1 MELRQLR
8 YLIGVCE
15 AGGVLAA
22 SRTLHVAQPA
32 LSQSIAALED
42 ELGVQL
48 FVRTNRGMKLTP
60 AGQTLV
66 EHAHVVLAD
75 VERARNSVRAV
86 DAFLEG
92 EVVLGLPTTVALVAT
107 LPILQAT
114 RSKFGKLKLK
124 IIESHSGFLGEW
136 LQAGR
141 LDLSV
146 LFVSGNESAFEC
158 RPLLSEKLG
167 LVTLPQNCPSSQEIS
182 LNSLASLPLLLPSKE
197 HGLRRI
203 IDSVCAEHG
212 IQLNVIAEVDSLPNI
227 KKAVRA
233 GMGSTILSPGALS
246 EEVTDGILA
255 MTTICAPHIERQ
267 VACATCITRP
277 ITPATAAMI
286 SIVTEQIEL
295 LVHSGVWPAQWVL
308 PAGRTEAHRSAE
320 EK

>member
-8 YLIGVCE
+8 YLIGVAE

-42 ELGVQL
+42 ELGVAL
-48 FVRTNRGMKLTP
+48 FLRTNRGMTLT
-60 AGQTLV
+60 AEGRHLL

-75 VERARNSVRAV
+75 VERARQSVRS
-86 DAFLEG
+86 LSSQIEG

-114 RSKFGKLKLK
+114 RERFKHLKLK

-146 LFVSGNESAFEC
+146 LFVSGNEAAFEC
-158 RPLLSEKLG
+158 RPLLSEKLA
-167 LVTLPQNCPSSQEIS
+167 LVTLAGDAPRGRETS
-182 LNSLASLPLLLPSKE
+182 LRSLAQRPLLLPSKE

-203 IDSVCAEHG
+203 IDSVCAQHG
-212 IQLNVIAEVDSLPNI
+212 VQLDVIAEVDSLPNM

-233 GMGSTILSPGALS
+233 GMGATILSPGAMAEDLDDGVLS
-246 EEVTDGILA
+246 
-255 MTTICAPHIERQ
+255 MTTISGPHIARQ
-267 VACATCITRP
+267 VACATSITRP
-277 ITPATAAMI
+277 VTPATAAMI
-286 SIVTEQIEL
+286 SIVTEQIEG
-295 LVHSGVWPAQWVL
+295 LVRSGSWPAEWIA
-308 PAGRTEAHRSAE
+308 PKGR
-320 EK
+320 